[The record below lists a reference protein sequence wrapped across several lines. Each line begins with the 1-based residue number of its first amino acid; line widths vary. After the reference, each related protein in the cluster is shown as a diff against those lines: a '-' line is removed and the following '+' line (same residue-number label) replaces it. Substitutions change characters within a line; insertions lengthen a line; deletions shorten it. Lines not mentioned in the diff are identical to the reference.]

1 MTKKRKVLEVTVD
14 FEPDR
19 MKDAH
24 LIEAYANLVPL
35 EKIFIDVKGNE
46 FFTKKKHIILDK
58 ELLHE

>member
-1 MTKKRKVLEVTVD
+1 
-14 FEPDR
+14 

-35 EKIFIDVKGNE
+35 EKIFLDVKGNE